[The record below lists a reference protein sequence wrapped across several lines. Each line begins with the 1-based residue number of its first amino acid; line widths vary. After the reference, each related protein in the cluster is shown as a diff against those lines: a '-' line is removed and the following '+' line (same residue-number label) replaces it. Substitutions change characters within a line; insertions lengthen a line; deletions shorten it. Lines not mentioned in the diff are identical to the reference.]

1 MNKIFRVI
9 WSHAQQAWVVVS
21 ELVKSYTKT
30 SAYTDKRAQVC
41 TSDYFLDKQQ
51 DKFKLSLL
59 SLVLLGIF
67 FNPVAGSTTDSS
79 YFQHGATYGNK
90 HRSDAG
96 TIGIGRQSTAG
107 RWILFAIGQHTK
119 ADGRTV
125 VAIGYSA
132 VTTDLGSPVAIGGH
146 TSANGES
153 AIAIGVHSSSGGKES
168 IVLGHKANTTTGQTV
183 VIGAHASAKGQQSVA
198 IGADTKADGYG
209 SISIGGDDLNTTK
222 YSKGSHFSTTAKGK
236 ASVAIGGMSLAGGEG
251 SIVLGPVASAS
262 HTEGIAIGARSKSTA
277 EYGIAVG
284 GGAAA
289 GKNAVAVGRE
299 SKGTGTNSIAIGNS
313 ARTTGADSV
322 VVGANINVTDGQ
334 LVAIGYQASA
344 KSRSTALGYKASAGG
359 RSSVA
364 VGEEAKTTP
373 DRATALGNNTVVSV
387 GGGVAL
393 GYGSNANTAGGV
405 EGLKQNHSVTTEPST
420 DKNGFKSTGSVDNNP
435 IGAVSVGVGSG
446 NKLIKR
452 QITNVAAGK
461 ELTDAVNVAQ
471 LKSLTMKIGGDSNVN
486 NPKVGIWDGKLEVKG
501 TNGEIKTNASG
512 STITISLDDKIKKQ
526 LADAKAGSLTFKGEK
541 TGTGTITNDVSGQKW
556 NANQDKTVTITS
568 KETYQNGGVR
578 YKGDNIEIYRKNLN
592 NGNTEFH
599 VLMKDTPTFSSVQ
612 YGNNGP
618 KITSTGGNLKVTG
631 ANGTS
636 PVKITN
642 LAQGTQNN
650 DAVNYMQFSNA
661 GWKLAIAQGTG
672 GQATPPT
679 AHLIKIGDTA
689 TFTAGNNIKLEQN
702 NGNITISTIGK
713 LIKKTESLAN
723 GDLKITY
730 TDDTHDT
737 IAKGKDGKNGE
748 KGEKGDGG
756 EQGSAGPR
764 GEAGPAGSPGS
775 QGATGPVG
783 PKGDAGAKGDRGE
796 RGEAGAVGPQD
807 PAGATGS
814 AGPAGARGEQGS
826 KGDTG
831 PKGDPGPKGEAGSTG
846 PVGPVDPKGEKGDQD
861 SMGPAEPQGPT
872 APKGEK
878 GDTGQSGETGPA
890 GPAGAKG
897 DKSDTGPAGPVGPGG
912 EPGPKGEQGI
922 PGVAGPKGDRGEAGP
937 MGPQGPQGTAGAQEP
952 KGDKGDP
959 GQAGPAGPQGPA
971 SPTGSQGPAGPTG
984 SQGPAGPTGP
994 TGSQGPAG
1002 PTGPAGPQGPTGPTG
1017 PAGPKGE
1024 NVGRGLGLKDD
1035 AESNKTALTPTDAQK
1050 AIAGDN
1056 KDGKGGLLAQTGNAL
1071 NNVATVKDLQAIAQ
1085 AGLDLTGNNADTTV
1099 HRPLGTKLTVEGEG
1113 KWNGKDSAANNLY
1126 VEAQEAD
1133 NKLVV
1138 KMNKDLT
1145 NLNSVTLGT
1154 ATMTGDK
1161 NTINLTGAGEKVE
1174 EEFVKWDPV
1183 TKQPIRDENGNLQ
1196 KYKEKVDPRVKLSG
1210 IADGDIS
1217 PNSTD
1222 AVNGRQVYVLTNRIR
1237 FFHTND
1243 GHNAEKQINHKSNTV
1258 DSRASGSYSTA
1269 VGYKA
1274 HAKGESSVALGN
1286 GATAGEQ
1293 GVAIG
1298 HGAVASG
1305 KQSISIGTGNVVSGN
1320 NSGAIGDPNTIK
1332 ADRSYALGN
1341 NNQVNA
1347 GQSDVFVVGNNVKNT
1362 TSNSVFLGTNSGYV
1376 AAGATTAGAGA
1387 LESQVTGGV
1396 YNAYAGGKAT
1406 EVVGVVSVG
1415 NVDSNG
1421 KMETRRIQNV
1431 APGLISEQSTDA
1443 INGSQLYSLISQHKV
1458 HMGDIHNKINRNNKA
1473 LRAGIAGSN
1482 AAAGLP
1488 QVYLPGKSMVA
1499 ASAGTFKGQSALAVG
1514 YSRASDNGKLILKL
1528 QGNANTSGEM
1538 GGSVGVGYQW

>member
-21 ELVKSYTKT
+21 ELVKSHTKT
-30 SAYTDKRAQVC
+30 SACTDKRAQVC

-67 FNPVAGSTTDSS
+67 FSPVAASTTDSS
-79 YFQHGATYGNK
+79 YFQHGATYGTK

-96 TIGIGRQSTAG
+96 TIGIGQQSTAG
-107 RWILFAIGQHTK
+107 PGSIAIGQHTK
-119 ADGRTV
+119 AEGRTV

-132 VTTDLGSPVAIGGH
+132 VTTDAGSPVAIGGH

-153 AIAIGVHSSSGGKES
+153 AIAIGLKSSSGGKES
-168 IVLGHKANTTTGQTV
+168 IVLGNKANTTAGQTV

-209 SISIGGDDLNTTK
+209 SISIGGDDLKTTK
-222 YSKGSHFSTTAKGK
+222 YHANNSNHIPTTASGK

-251 SIVLGPVASAS
+251 SIVLGPVASAT

-284 GGAAA
+284 GGATA
-289 GKNAVAVGRE
+289 GKHAVAVGRE
-299 SKGTGTNSIAIGNS
+299 SKGTGANSIAIGNS
-313 ARTTGADSV
+313 AKTTGADSV

-373 DRATALGNNTVVSV
+373 DRSTALGNNTVVTV

-393 GYGSNANTAGGV
+393 GYGSNASTAGGV
-405 EGLKQNHSVTTEPST
+405 EGLKQNHSVTTGAST
-420 DKNGFKSTGSVDNNP
+420 DANGFKSTEKVDNNA
-435 IGAVSVGVGSG
+435 IGAVSVGMGSG

-452 QITNVAAGK
+452 QITNVAAGTQ
-461 ELTDAVNVAQ
+461 LTDAVNVAQ

-501 TNGEIKTNASG
+501 TNNEIKTNASG
-512 STITISLDDKIKKQ
+512 STITISLDDTIKKQ

-541 TGTGTITNDVSGQKW
+541 TGTGTTNDVSGQKW
-556 NANQDKTVTITS
+556 KANQDKTVTITS

-592 NGNTEFH
+592 DGNTEFH

-618 KITSTGGNLKVTG
+618 KITSTTDGNLKVTG

-642 LAQGTQNN
+642 LKAGTQNG

-661 GWKLAIAQGTG
+661 GWKLAIAQGTR

-689 TFTAGNNIKLEQN
+689 TFTAGNNIKLEQT
-702 NGNITISTIGK
+702 NGKITISTIGK
-713 LIKKTESLAN
+713 LIKETKILAD
-723 GDLKITY
+723 GGLKITY
-730 TDDTHDT
+730 TDGSSDT
-737 IAKGKDGKNGE
+737 ITKGKDGKNGE

-764 GEAGPAGSPGS
+764 GEAGPVGPAGSPGSQGATGPAGPKGDAGQRSETGSAGPAGSPGS

-814 AGPAGARGEQGS
+814 AGPAGA
-826 KGDTG
+826 
-831 PKGDPGPKGEAGSTG
+831 
-846 PVGPVDPKGEKGDQD
+846 
-861 SMGPAEPQGPT
+861 
-872 APKGEK
+872 
-878 GDTGQSGETGPA
+878 
-890 GPAGAKG
+890 KG

-922 PGVAGPKGDRGEAGP
+922 PGVAGPKGDRGEAGS

-971 SPTGSQGPAGPTG
+971 S
-984 SQGPAGPTGP
+984 P

-1050 AIAGDN
+1050 AIA
-1056 KDGKGGLLAQTGNAL
+1056 
-1071 NNVATVKDLQAIAQ
+1071 
-1085 AGLDLTGNNADTTV
+1085 
-1099 HRPLGTKLTVEGEG
+1099 
-1113 KWNGKDSAANNLY
+1113 
-1126 VEAQEAD
+1126 
-1133 NKLVV
+1133 
-1138 KMNKDLT
+1138 
-1145 NLNSVTLGT
+1145 
-1154 ATMTGDK
+1154 
-1161 NTINLTGAGEKVE
+1161 
-1174 EEFVKWDPV
+1174 
-1183 TKQPIRDENGNLQ
+1183 
-1196 KYKEKVDPRVKLSG
+1196 
-1210 IADGDIS
+1210 
-1217 PNSTD
+1217 
-1222 AVNGRQVYVLTNRIR
+1222 
-1237 FFHTND
+1237 
-1243 GHNAEKQINHKSNTV
+1243 
-1258 DSRASGSYSTA
+1258 
-1269 VGYKA
+1269 
-1274 HAKGESSVALGN
+1274 
-1286 GATAGEQ
+1286 
-1293 GVAIG
+1293 
-1298 HGAVASG
+1298 
-1305 KQSISIGTGNVVSGN
+1305 
-1320 NSGAIGDPNTIK
+1320 
-1332 ADRSYALGN
+1332 
-1341 NNQVNA
+1341 
-1347 GQSDVFVVGNNVKNT
+1347 
-1362 TSNSVFLGTNSGYV
+1362 
-1376 AAGATTAGAGA
+1376 
-1387 LESQVTGGV
+1387 
-1396 YNAYAGGKAT
+1396 
-1406 EVVGVVSVG
+1406 
-1415 NVDSNG
+1415 
-1421 KMETRRIQNV
+1421 
-1431 APGLISEQSTDA
+1431 
-1443 INGSQLYSLISQHKV
+1443 
-1458 HMGDIHNKINRNNKA
+1458 
-1473 LRAGIAGSN
+1473 
-1482 AAAGLP
+1482 
-1488 QVYLPGKSMVA
+1488 
-1499 ASAGTFKGQSALAVG
+1499 
-1514 YSRASDNGKLILKL
+1514 
-1528 QGNANTSGEM
+1528 
-1538 GGSVGVGYQW
+1538 